1 MTEFRKILSEV
12 IGTYTL
18 VFFGT
23 LSVVVTLL
31 IAQGVETTNIFN
43 IGIGALGGVGDWL
56 SIGFAFA
63 MPLIAAIYAFARI
76 SGAHFNPA
84 VTIGLWSIKKFPT
97 KDVIPYIV
105 SQIIGSLLATFT
117 IVAILGKQASTIG
130 VLGSVAPFGDV
141 TLLGVFIAEFLGTF
155 LLMYAIMAV
164 AVDKNAQPGFAA
176 LIIGLVILGIVVAI
190 GNISGSGINP
200 ARSLTPMI
208 GNLIVAG
215 TPIDLLVLAVYI
227 IAPILGAIC
236 GAQLYEY
243 LYKRD
248 WILKL
253 KNIMSI

>member
-164 AVDKNAQPGFAA
+164 AVDKNAQPGFTA

-243 LYKRD
+243 LYKE
-248 WILKL
+248 IGY
-253 KNIMSI
+253 

>member
-215 TPIDLLVLAVYI
+215 TPIDLLVLTVYI

-243 LYKRD
+243 LYKE
-248 WILKL
+248 IGY
-253 KNIMSI
+253 

>member
-227 IAPILGAIC
+227 IASILGAIC

-243 LYKRD
+243 LYKE
-248 WILKL
+248 IGY
-253 KNIMSI
+253 

>member
-155 LLMYAIMAV
+155 LLMYAIM
-164 AVDKNAQPGFAA
+164 
-176 LIIGLVILGIVVAI
+176 ICC
-190 GNISGSGINP
+190 
-200 ARSLTPMI
+200 
-208 GNLIVAG
+208 
-215 TPIDLLVLAVYI
+215 IDNWTCNSRNRCCY
-227 IAPILGAIC
+227 
-236 GAQLYEY
+236 
-243 LYKRD
+243 R
-248 WILKL
+248 
-253 KNIMSI
+253 

>member
-155 LLMYAIMAV
+155 LLMYAIMAM

-243 LYKRD
+243 LYKE
-248 WILKL
+248 IGY
-253 KNIMSI
+253 

>member
-176 LIIGLVILGIVVAI
+176 LIIGLVILGIVVL
-190 GNISGSGINP
+190 GFS
-200 ARSLTPMI
+200 
-208 GNLIVAG
+208 
-215 TPIDLLVLAVYI
+215 
-227 IAPILGAIC
+227 IL
-236 GAQLYEY
+236 
-243 LYKRD
+243 
-248 WILKL
+248 
-253 KNIMSI
+253 

>member
-215 TPIDLLVLAVYI
+215 TPIDLLVLGVYI

-243 LYKRD
+243 LYKE
-248 WILKL
+248 IGY
-253 KNIMSI
+253 

>member
-155 LLMYAIMAV
+155 LLMYVIMAV

-243 LYKRD
+243 LYKE
-248 WILKL
+248 IGY
-253 KNIMSI
+253 

>member
-117 IVAILGKQASTIG
+117 RVAILGKQASTIG

-243 LYKRD
+243 LYKE
-248 WILKL
+248 IGY
-253 KNIMSI
+253 

>member
-227 IAPILGAIC
+227 IAPIFGAIC

-243 LYKRD
+243 LYKE
-248 WILKL
+248 IGY
-253 KNIMSI
+253 

>member
-117 IVAILGKQASTIG
+117 IVAILGKQVSTIG

-243 LYKRD
+243 LYKE
-248 WILKL
+248 IGY
-253 KNIMSI
+253 